1 MVHSENRLYLVF
13 EYLDQDLKKYM
24 ESVDPAGMPA
34 ALIKVSTRPLSKEH
48 HLFAP
53 LLRRPRRCGRATCFR
68 Y

>member
-34 ALIKVSTRPLSKEH
+34 ALIKVRTGLCRRSITSS
-48 HLFAP
+48 
-53 LLRRPRRCGRATCFR
+53 LRC
-68 Y
+68 

>member
-34 ALIKVSTRPLSKEH
+34 ALIKVSKASVDDQ
-48 HLFAP
+48 LFAP
-53 LLRRPRRCGRATCFR
+53 LAHPLCAGRATCFR